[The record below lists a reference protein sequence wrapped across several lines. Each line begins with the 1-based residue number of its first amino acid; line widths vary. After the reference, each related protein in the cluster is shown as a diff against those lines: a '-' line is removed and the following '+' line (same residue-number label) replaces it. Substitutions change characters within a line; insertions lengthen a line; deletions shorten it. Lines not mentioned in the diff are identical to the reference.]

1 MAIFQALDD
10 KLRTMGEGAMTQVEV
25 QYLIKECASVSK
37 REPKREKERKRGR
50 RKKEGT
56 GEGKVRRRRRGEER
70 RGRRGVRFH

>member
-37 REPKREKERKRGR
+37 REPKREGKEEEGEVQERGR
-50 RKKEGT
+50 E
-56 GEGKVRRRRRGEER
+56 GEGGEERRGEER